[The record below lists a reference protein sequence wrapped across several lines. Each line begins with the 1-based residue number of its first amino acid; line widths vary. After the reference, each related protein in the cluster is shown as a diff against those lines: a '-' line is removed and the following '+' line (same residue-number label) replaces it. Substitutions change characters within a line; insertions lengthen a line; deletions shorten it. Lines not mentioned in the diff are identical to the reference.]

1 MRGKCLEE
9 EVCRFEKCLAHVCP
23 NHENPSTSDVGLKP
37 APKDQYLAYSTYLS
51 RQQIL
56 RRRSYNLKQL
66 TKCYRDQYW
75 ALMEE
80 LRVKRREYVWK
91 FGKNP
96 FHEDPNED
104 DKDNVI
110 EEQVKDGIENG
121 IAKASD
127 GNGKSNGLI
136 CTSSRC
142 TMKAMI
148 LTNFCRFHILS
159 DPKQQLYKPC
169 EYVPK
174 RGHHGNAI
182 CGRPALRLMLPSLC
196 SCHFQLAQE
205 NVIRALR
212 KAGLN
217 ITSSKKIAPKLHV
230 VMAEYVRE
238 IQERRRIIASRVN
251 RKKVLPKMKVADLNE
266 KMSGSVWHTIM

>member
-1 MRGKCLEE
+1 MD
-9 EVCRFEKCLAHVCP
+9 P
-23 NHENPSTSDVGLKP
+23 TSTQNHENPSTSDVGLKP
-37 APKDQYLAYSTYLS
+37 APEDQYLAYSTYLS

-110 EEQVKDGIENG
+110 EEQVKDGIAE
-121 IAKASD
+121 ASD

-136 CTSSRC
+136 CTSSGC

-174 RGHHGNAI
+174 RSDTFCYTHTHSLLIHQFCLSMAITFQFCSTIIHG
-182 CGRPALRLMLPSLC
+182 
-196 SCHFQLAQE
+196 
-205 NVIRALR
+205 V
-212 KAGLN
+212 
-217 ITSSKKIAPKLHV
+217 
-230 VMAEYVRE
+230 
-238 IQERRRIIASRVN
+238 
-251 RKKVLPKMKVADLNE
+251 
-266 KMSGSVWHTIM
+266 